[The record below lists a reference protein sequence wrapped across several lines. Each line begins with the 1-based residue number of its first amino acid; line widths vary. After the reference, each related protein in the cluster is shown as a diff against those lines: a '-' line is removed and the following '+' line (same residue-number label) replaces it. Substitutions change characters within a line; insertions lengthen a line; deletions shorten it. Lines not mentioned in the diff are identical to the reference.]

1 MKKLIILS
9 VAVSFVLSENV
20 VNDLGKNIKITE
32 INVLKNT
39 NINNS
44 IIHQGLITINNQ
56 TSISN
61 TFKRTQQNRIK
72 QVSSTRRNSETNS
85 TIIQGHIEI
94 SGVNTS
100 NTEQNIKNVIKDI
113 TIDDSIQQSSM

>member
-1 MKKLIILS
+1 MKKLMILS

-20 VNDLGKNIKITE
+20 VNDLGNNIKITE

-56 TSISN
+56 TTVSN

-72 QVSSTRRNSETNS
+72 RASSTGINSETNS
-85 TIIQGHIEI
+85 TIIQGDIEI

-113 TIDDSIQQSSM
+113 TIDGSIQQSSM